1 MPKMRVKIFPPVVLI
16 GFACVICL
24 TSCLGRTTVKA
35 QAVSPGGQYRAE
47 LREGDTGAV
56 GGWISAVR
64 VSEVS
69 PSLWTRLLGR
79 EGSAVFGADFRTTLI
94 NLTWKSDTNLQITC
108 KACSASKIQL
118 QKDAWRG
125 VTISYDMRQTDPSRE

>member
-1 MPKMRVKIFPPVVLI
+1 MRVKIFPPVVLV

-24 TSCLGRTTVKA
+24 MTSCLGRTTVKA
-35 QAVSPGGQYRAE
+35 QAVSHGGRYRAE

-64 VSEVS
+64 VSEVN

-79 EGSAVFGADFRTTLI
+79 EGSAVFGADFRSTRI
-94 NLTWKSDTNLQITC
+94 NLAWKSDTHLQITC
-108 KACSASKIQL
+108 YACSRSKIQL
-118 QKDAWRG
+118 QRDEWKG
-125 VTISYDMRQTDPSRE
+125 VTISYDMRQTDASRE